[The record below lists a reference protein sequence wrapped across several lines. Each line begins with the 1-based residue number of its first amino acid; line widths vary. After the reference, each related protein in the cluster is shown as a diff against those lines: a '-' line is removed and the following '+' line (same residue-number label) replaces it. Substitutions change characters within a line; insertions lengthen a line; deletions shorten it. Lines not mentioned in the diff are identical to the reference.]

1 MDEIFEPLDDDV
13 FTVFHDTGSDNTLY
27 TYRRIAWFGPDD
39 LVTTRFRQDIE
50 MTPMGLLYTEDY
62 TLL

>member
-1 MDEIFEPLDDDV
+1 MDYPSDTLEEET
-13 FTVFHDTGSDNTLY
+13 FTDFQDTAIDNTLY

-50 MTPMGLLYTEDY
+50 ITPMGLLYTEDY
-62 TLL
+62 SLL

>member
-1 MDEIFEPLDDDV
+1 MFEPLDDDV
-13 FTVFHDTGSDNTLY
+13 FTDFHDTGDDNALY

>member
-1 MDEIFEPLDDDV
+1 MDEMFEPLDDDV
-13 FTVFHDTGSDNTLY
+13 FTDFHYIDTDTTLY

-39 LVTTRFRQDIE
+39 LVTTRFKQEIE
-50 MTPMGLLYTEDY
+50 MTPMGLLLTEDY

>member
-1 MDEIFEPLDDDV
+1 MDYLSDTLEEET
-13 FTVFHDTGSDNTLY
+13 FTDFQDTAIDNTLY

-50 MTPMGLLYTEDY
+50 ITPMGLLYTEDY
-62 TLL
+62 SLL

>member
-1 MDEIFEPLDDDV
+1 MEEMFEPLDEDV
-13 FTVFHDTGSDNTLY
+13 FTDFHDTGSDNTLY

-50 MTPMGLLYTEDY
+50 MTPMGLL
-62 TLL
+62 